1 MTREERNGK
10 NHFFGKVRRF
20 SIATLI
26 AELADAAKRAVE
38 SAAPSDT
45 ETVSLG
51 IDVRV
56 TLFASFCVFSQLL
69 CFVNIFVPFSLVS
82 HSPQDIRLASGPET
96 LAIYCGFKQSH
107 EA

>member
-26 AELADAAKRAVE
+26 AELADAAKKTVE
-38 SAAPSDT
+38 SAAPSDK

-56 TLFASFCVFSQLL
+56 TLFASFYVLSIFLYHFPL
-69 CFVNIFVPFSLVS
+69 CR
-82 HSPQDIRLASGPET
+82 IRPKTSAWPVALRR
-96 LAIYCGFKQSH
+96 
-107 EA
+107 

>member
-1 MTREERNGK
+1 MLQK
-10 NHFFGKVRRF
+10 K
-20 SIATLI
+20 
-26 AELADAAKRAVE
+26 KVE
-38 SAAPSDT
+38 SAAPSDK

-56 TLFASFCVFSQLL
+56 TLFASFCIFL